1 MNELKSIAREIHYA
15 IKNNDI
21 DLAIKL
27 LKVNEKL
34 DILSY
39 KTPLEHGC
47 MMLLLMVVRF
57 Y

>member
-34 DILSY
+34 GILSY